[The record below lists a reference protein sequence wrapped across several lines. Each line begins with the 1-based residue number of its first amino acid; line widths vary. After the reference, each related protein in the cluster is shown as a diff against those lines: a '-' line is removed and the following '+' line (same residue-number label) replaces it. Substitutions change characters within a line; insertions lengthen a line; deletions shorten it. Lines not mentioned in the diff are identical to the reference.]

1 MGASRFRRVHLFAV
15 VALMAALAALAWLF
29 WRGLAAGVRVPFQAP
44 RVADAVLIAVVAV
57 MLLAVVIFR
66 PERATAR
73 ALGRTAAIW
82 TLALAAGTAA
92 LWTVAFTAR
101 DTAAIQG
108 RLVSSAAEAAPIL
121 DAAPPPGAGP
131 IYRIPTGVFLQSFE
145 FLTDDNVMV
154 SAYIWQRFGPETPA
168 ELRSGVV
175 LPEAE
180 NSYAGGSMVEA
191 YRRLEGDTEVV
202 GWYFAGVLRQPF
214 DYAHYPLDR
223 QDIWLRLWPREFDQ
237 RIELIPDFD
246 SYADPSAYTSTG
258 IDEEFVYSGWEFVS
272 SGFSYVPRSYDA
284 RFGFHEAEFRTAI
297 PELYYN
303 LGVKRD
309 FLPPLIKHL
318 PFALAI
324 AGLVFGAMLLN
335 TNDPE
340 LRERFGLA
348 TLGVLGANGALLLA
362 VVVEHAN
369 IRSTFS
375 SQQIAYIEVLPF
387 TLYGM
392 ILLATVNAIA
402 LDAPNSPR
410 FFDYRN
416 NVWPLA
422 LYWPIFVGVVFV
434 VTYVTFF

>member
-1 MGASRFRRVHLFAV
+1 VSY
-15 VALMAALAALAWLF
+15 
-29 WRGLAAGVRVPFQAP
+29 
-44 RVADAVLIAVVAV
+44 
-57 MLLAVVIFR
+57 
-66 PERATAR
+66 
-73 ALGRTAAIW
+73 
-82 TLALAAGTAA
+82 
-92 LWTVAFTAR
+92 TAR
-101 DTAAIQG
+101 DTEAIQG
-108 RLVSSAAEAAPIL
+108 RLVSSEAEAAAIL
-121 DAAPPPGAGP
+121 DGAPPPAAQP
-131 IYRIPTGVFLQSFE
+131 VYRIPTGVFMQSFE

-154 SAYIWQRFGPETPA
+154 SAYIWQRFAPEVPQA
-168 ELRSGVV
+168 LRTGVI

-180 NSYAGGSMVEA
+180 NSYAAASMAEA

-202 GWYFAGVLRQPF
+202 GWYFSGVLRQPF
-214 DYAHYPLDR
+214 DYALYPLDR
-223 QDIWLRLWPREFDQ
+223 QDVWLRLWPRAFDGPVQ
-237 RIELIPDFD
+237 LVPDFA
-246 SYADPSAYTSTG
+246 SYADVTAYTSTG
-258 IDEEFVYSGWEFVS
+258 IDEDFVYSGWELVS
-272 SGFSYVPRSYDA
+272 SGFSYVPRTYDA
-284 RFGFHEAEFRTAI
+284 RFGFHEAPFRVGS

-303 LGVKRD
+303 MGVKRD

-324 AGLVFGAMLLN
+324 AGLVYGAMLLN

-369 IRSTFS
+369 IRDTFS

-387 TLYGM
+387 TLYAM

-416 NVWPLA
+416 NIWPLA
-422 LYWPIFVGVVFV
+422 LYWPIFTGVIFA
-434 VTYVTFF
+434 VTYVALF